1 MNKIKKILVSF
12 MALAIVSAV
21 PLSASATETSTATST
36 ATSSQ
41 SETISQTET
50 ISQAEPDKPESQTS
64 TSSEASLSTE
74 SSDLNY
80 LFSDN
85 TSGNANLIAS
95 QEVIADNGK
104 FQFIAVT
111 TRDKDVFYIIIDK
124 MKAEDNVYFLNEVD
138 TYDLQKLMSK
148 NSDNSENSDVEY
160 NTSSN
165 KSESSEESG
174 EESQSSETSDSGMT
188 NILLIGGVIVLGIIG
203 FIIFKIKKG
212 GFGNKKETVVPFD
225 DFEEDEEINEDEEIK
240 KE

>member
-21 PLSASATETSTATST
+21 PLSVSAVETST

-41 SETISQTET
+41 SQTSSQTET
-50 ISQAEPDKPESQTS
+50 TSQSEPDKPESQPS
-64 TSSEASLSTE
+64 TSSEENSSPE

-95 QEVIADNGK
+95 QEVIADDGK
-104 FQFIAVT
+104 FQFLAVT

-148 NSDNSENSDVEY
+148 NNDDSENSDIEH

-165 KSESSEESG
+165 KSESSEEPG
-174 EESQSSETSDSGMT
+174 EESQSSDETSDNGLT
-188 NILLIGGVIVLGIIG
+188 NILLVGGVIVLGVIG
-203 FIIFKIKKG
+203 FVIFKIKKG
-212 GFGNKKETVVPFD
+212 GFGKKKEVVVPFD
-225 DFEEDEEINEDEEIK
+225 DFEEDEEINEDEESK
-240 KE
+240 KG

>member
-21 PLSASATETSTATST
+21 PLSVSAVETST

-41 SETISQTET
+41 SQTSSQTET
-50 ISQAEPDKPESQTS
+50 TSQSEPDKPESQPS

-85 TSGNANLIAS
+85 TSGNADLIAS
-95 QEVIADNGK
+95 QEVIADDGK
-104 FQFIAVT
+104 FQFLAVT

-148 NSDNSENSDVEY
+148 NSDNSENNDVEY
-160 NTSSN
+160 NTSSD
-165 KSESSEESG
+165 KSESSEEPG
-174 EESQSSETSDSGMT
+174 EESQSSDETSDSGLT
-188 NILLIGGVIVLGIIG
+188 NILLVGGVIILGVIG

-225 DFEEDEEINEDEEIK
+225 DFEEDEEINEDEESK

>member
-21 PLSASATETSTATST
+21 PLSVSAVETST

-41 SETISQTET
+41 SQTSSQTET
-50 ISQAEPDKPESQTS
+50 TSQSEPDKPESQTS

-165 KSESSEESG
+165 KPESSEESG

-203 FIIFKIKKG
+203 CIIFKIKKG

-225 DFEEDEEINEDEEIK
+225 DFEEDEEINEDEESK

>member
-12 MALAIVSAV
+12 MALAIVSAM
-21 PLSASATETSTATST
+21 PLSASAAETSTATST

-50 ISQAEPDKPESQTS
+50 TSQAEPDKPETQ
-64 TSSEASLSTE
+64 TSSEE

-85 TSGNANLIAS
+85 TSGNADLIAS
-95 QEVIADNGK
+95 QEVIADDGK
-104 FQFIAVT
+104 FQFLAIT

-148 NSDNSENSDVEY
+148 NSDNSENNDVEY
-160 NTSSN
+160 NTSSD
-165 KSESSEESG
+165 KSESSEEPG
-174 EESQSSETSDSGMT
+174 EESQSSDETSDSGLT
-188 NILLIGGVIVLGIIG
+188 NILLVGGVIILGVIG

-212 GFGNKKETVVPFD
+212 GFGKKKEVVVPFD
-225 DFEEDEEINEDEEIK
+225 DFEEDEEINEDEESK

>member
-1 MNKIKKILVSF
+1 

-21 PLSASATETSTATST
+21 PLSVSAVETST

-41 SETISQTET
+41 SQTSSQTET
-50 ISQAEPDKPESQTS
+50 TSQSEPDKPESQPS
-64 TSSEASLSTE
+64 TSSEENSSPE

-95 QEVIADNGK
+95 QEVIADDGK
-104 FQFIAVT
+104 FQFLAVT

-148 NSDNSENSDVEY
+148 NNDDSENSDIEH

-165 KSESSEESG
+165 KSESSEEPG
-174 EESQSSETSDSGMT
+174 EESQSSDETSDNGLT
-188 NILLIGGVIVLGIIG
+188 NILLVGGVIVLGVIG
-203 FIIFKIKKG
+203 FVIFKIKKG
-212 GFGNKKETVVPFD
+212 GFGKKKEVVVPFD
-225 DFEEDEEINEDEEIK
+225 DFEEDEEINEDEESK
-240 KE
+240 KG

>member
-21 PLSASATETSTATST
+21 PLSVSAVETST

-41 SETISQTET
+41 SQTSSQTET
-50 ISQAEPDKPESQTS
+50 ASQSEPDKPESQPS

-85 TSGNANLIAS
+85 TSGNADLIAS
-95 QEVIADNGK
+95 QEVIADDGK
-104 FQFIAVT
+104 FQFLAVT

-160 NTSSN
+160 NTSSD

-225 DFEEDEEINEDEEIK
+225 DFEEDEEINEDEESK

>member
-50 ISQAEPDKPESQTS
+50 TSQAEPDKPETQTS

-165 KSESSEESG
+165 KPESSEESG

-212 GFGNKKETVVPFD
+212 GFGNKKETVVPFN
-225 DFEEDEEINEDEEIK
+225 DFEEDEEINEDEESN

>member
-21 PLSASATETSTATST
+21 PLSVSAVETST

-41 SETISQTET
+41 SQTSSQTET
-50 ISQAEPDKPESQTS
+50 TSQSEPDKPESQTS

>member
-12 MALAIVSAV
+12 MALAIVSAM
-21 PLSASATETSTATST
+21 PLSASAAETST

-41 SETISQTET
+41 SQTSSQTET
-50 ISQAEPDKPESQTS
+50 TSQSEPDKPESQPS
-64 TSSEASLSTE
+64 TSSEENSSPE

-85 TSGNANLIAS
+85 TSGNADLIAS
-95 QEVIADNGK
+95 QEVIADDGK
-104 FQFIAVT
+104 FQFLAVT

-148 NSDNSENSDVEY
+148 NSDNSENSDIEY
-160 NTSSN
+160 NTSSD

-225 DFEEDEEINEDEEIK
+225 DFEEDEEINDDEESK

>member
-1 MNKIKKILVSF
+1 

-21 PLSASATETSTATST
+21 PLSVSAVETST

-41 SETISQTET
+41 SQTSSQTET
-50 ISQAEPDKPESQTS
+50 TSQSEPDKPESQPS

-85 TSGNANLIAS
+85 TSGNADLIAS
-95 QEVIADNGK
+95 QEVIADDGK
-104 FQFIAVT
+104 FQFLAVT

-148 NSDNSENSDVEY
+148 NSDNSENNDVEY
-160 NTSSN
+160 NTSSD
-165 KSESSEESG
+165 KSESSEEPG
-174 EESQSSETSDSGMT
+174 EESQSSDETSDSGLT
-188 NILLIGGVIVLGIIG
+188 NILLVGGVIILGVIG

-212 GFGNKKETVVPFD
+212 GFGKKKEVVVPFD
-225 DFEEDEEINEDEEIK
+225 DFEEDEEINEDEESK

>member
-50 ISQAEPDKPESQTS
+50 TSQAEPDKPETQ
-64 TSSEASLSTE
+64 TSSEESSSPE

-85 TSGNANLIAS
+85 TSGNADLIAS
-95 QEVIADNGK
+95 QEVIADDGK
-104 FQFIAVT
+104 FQFLAVT

-148 NSDNSENSDVEY
+148 NSDNSENSDIEY

-165 KSESSEESG
+165 KPESSEESG

-225 DFEEDEEINEDEEIK
+225 DFEEDEEINEDEESN

>member
-1 MNKIKKILVSF
+1 

-50 ISQAEPDKPESQTS
+50 TSQAEPDKPETQTS

-165 KSESSEESG
+165 KPESSEESG

-225 DFEEDEEINEDEEIK
+225 DFEEDEEINEDEESN

>member
-50 ISQAEPDKPESQTS
+50 TSQAEPDKPETQTS

-165 KSESSEESG
+165 KPESSEESG

-225 DFEEDEEINEDEEIK
+225 DFEEDEEINEDEESN

>member
-41 SETISQTET
+41 YETISQTET
-50 ISQAEPDKPESQTS
+50 TSQAEPDKPETQTS

-165 KSESSEESG
+165 KPESSEESG

-225 DFEEDEEINEDEEIK
+225 DFEEDEEINEDEESN

>member
-21 PLSASATETSTATST
+21 PLSVSAVETST

-41 SETISQTET
+41 SQTSSQ
-50 ISQAEPDKPESQTS
+50 PESQTS

-95 QEVIADNGK
+95 QEVIADDGK
-104 FQFIAVT
+104 FQFLAVT

-160 NTSSN
+160 NTSSD

-225 DFEEDEEINEDEEIK
+225 DFEEDEEINEDEESK

>member
-1 MNKIKKILVSF
+1 MNKIKKILVAF
-12 MALAIVSAV
+12 IALAIVSAV
-21 PLSASATETSTATST
+21 PLSASAVETST

-41 SETISQTET
+41 AETSSQTET
-50 ISQAEPDKPESQTS
+50 TSQAEPDKPESQTS
-64 TSSEASLSTE
+64 SEESISTE

-85 TSGNANLIAS
+85 TSGNADLIAS
-95 QEVIADNGK
+95 QEVIADDGK
-104 FQFIAVT
+104 FQFLAVT

-148 NSDNSENSDVEY
+148 NSDDSENGDVEY
-160 NTSSN
+160 NSYSDG
-165 KSESSEESG
+165 SESSEESG
-174 EESQSSETSDSGMT
+174 EESQNDNETSDNGMT
-188 NILLIGGVIVLGIIG
+188 NILLVGGVIVLGVIG
-203 FIIFKIKKG
+203 FVIFKIKKG

-225 DFEEDEEINEDEEIK
+225 DFEEDEEEINEDEESK

>member
-21 PLSASATETSTATST
+21 PLSVSAVETST

-41 SETISQTET
+41 SQTSSQTET
-50 ISQAEPDKPESQTS
+50 TSQSEPDKPESQTS

-160 NTSSN
+160 NTSSD

-174 EESQSSETSDSGMT
+174 EESQSSETLDSGMT

-225 DFEEDEEINEDEEIK
+225 DFEEDEEINEDEESK

>member
-21 PLSASATETSTATST
+21 PLSVSAVETST

-41 SETISQTET
+41 SQTSSQTET
-50 ISQAEPDKPESQTS
+50 TSQSEPDKPESQPS

-74 SSDLNY
+74 SSDLNH

-85 TSGNANLIAS
+85 TSGNADLIAS
-95 QEVIADNGK
+95 QEVIADDGK
-104 FQFIAVT
+104 FQFLAVT

-148 NSDNSENSDVEY
+148 NSDNSENSDIEY
-160 NTSSN
+160 NTSSD

-225 DFEEDEEINEDEEIK
+225 DFEEDEEINEDEESK

>member
-12 MALAIVSAV
+12 MALAIVSAM
-21 PLSASATETSTATST
+21 PLSASAAETST

-50 ISQAEPDKPESQTS
+50 TSQAEPDKPEAQ
-64 TSSEASLSTE
+64 TSSEESSSPE

-85 TSGNANLIAS
+85 TSGNADLIAS
-95 QEVIADNGK
+95 QEVIADDGK
-104 FQFIAVT
+104 FQFLAVT

-148 NSDNSENSDVEY
+148 NSDNSENSDIEH

-165 KSESSEESG
+165 KSESSEEPG
-174 EESQSSETSDSGMT
+174 EESQSSDETSDNGLT
-188 NILLIGGVIVLGIIG
+188 NILLVGGVIVLGVIG
-203 FIIFKIKKG
+203 FVIFKIKKG
-212 GFGNKKETVVPFD
+212 GFGKKKEVVVPFD
-225 DFEEDEEINEDEEIK
+225 DFEEDEEINEDEESK
-240 KE
+240 KG

>member
-12 MALAIVSAV
+12 MALAIVSAM
-21 PLSASATETSTATST
+21 PLSASAAETST

-41 SETISQTET
+41 SQTSSQTET
-50 ISQAEPDKPESQTS
+50 TSQSEPDKPESQTS

-165 KSESSEESG
+165 KPESSEESG

-225 DFEEDEEINEDEEIK
+225 DFEEDEEINEDEESK

>member
-1 MNKIKKILVSF
+1 MNKIKKILVAF
-12 MALAIVSAV
+12 IALAIVSAV
-21 PLSASATETSTATST
+21 PLSASATETT

-41 SETISQTET
+41 AETSSQTET
-50 ISQAEPDKPESQTS
+50 TSQAEPDKPESQTS
-64 TSSEASLSTE
+64 SEESISTE

-85 TSGNANLIAS
+85 TSGNADLIAS
-95 QEVIADNGK
+95 QEVIADDGK
-104 FQFIAVT
+104 FQFLAVT

-148 NSDNSENSDVEY
+148 NSDDSENGDVEY
-160 NTSSN
+160 NSYSDE
-165 KSESSEESG
+165 SESSEESG
-174 EESQSSETSDSGMT
+174 EESQNDNETSDNGMT
-188 NILLIGGVIVLGIIG
+188 NILLVGGVIVLGIIG
-203 FIIFKIKKG
+203 FVIFKIKKG

-225 DFEEDEEINEDEEIK
+225 DFEEDEEEINEDEESK

>member
-1 MNKIKKILVSF
+1 

-21 PLSASATETSTATST
+21 PLSVSAVETST

-41 SETISQTET
+41 SQTSSQTET
-50 ISQAEPDKPESQTS
+50 TSQSEPDKPESQTS

-165 KSESSEESG
+165 KPESSEESG

-203 FIIFKIKKG
+203 FIIFKIKKS

-225 DFEEDEEINEDEEIK
+225 DFEEDEEINEDEESK

>member
-50 ISQAEPDKPESQTS
+50 TSQSEPDKPESQTS

>member
-21 PLSASATETSTATST
+21 PLSASAAETSTKTST
-36 ATSSQ
+36 ETSSQ
-41 SETISQTET
+41 SETSSQTET
-50 ISQAEPDKPESQTS
+50 TSQAEPDKPEVQ
-64 TSSEASLSTE
+64 TSSEESSSPE

-85 TSGNANLIAS
+85 TSGDADLIAS
-95 QEVIADNGK
+95 QEVIADDGK
-104 FQFIAVT
+104 FQFLAVT

-148 NSDNSENSDVEY
+148 NSDDSENNDIEY
-160 NTSSN
+160 NTSSD
-165 KSESSEESG
+165 KSESSEEPG
-174 EESQSSETSDSGMT
+174 EESQSSDETSDNGLT
-188 NILLIGGVIVLGIIG
+188 NILLVGGVIILGVIG
-203 FIIFKIKKG
+203 FVIFKIKKG
-212 GFGNKKETVVPFD
+212 GFGKKKEVVVPFD
-225 DFEEDEEINEDEEIK
+225 DFEEDEEINEDEESK

>member
-21 PLSASATETSTATST
+21 PLSVSAVETST

-41 SETISQTET
+41 SQTSSQTET
-50 ISQAEPDKPESQTS
+50 TSQSEPDKPESQTS

-95 QEVIADNGK
+95 QEVIADDGK
-104 FQFIAVT
+104 FQFLAVT

-148 NSDNSENSDVEY
+148 NSDNSENNDVEY

-165 KSESSEESG
+165 KPESSEESG

-225 DFEEDEEINEDEEIK
+225 DFEEDEEINEDEESK

>member
-21 PLSASATETSTATST
+21 PLSASAVETST

-41 SETISQTET
+41 TET
-50 ISQAEPDKPESQTS
+50 TSQAEPDKPESQAS

-104 FQFIAVT
+104 FQFLAVT

-160 NTSSN
+160 NSSD

-174 EESQSSETSDSGMT
+174 EESQSSGETSDNGMT
-188 NILLIGGVIVLGIIG
+188 NILLVGGVIVLGVIG

-212 GFGNKKETVVPFD
+212 GFGNKKEAVVPFD
-225 DFEEDEEINEDEEIK
+225 DFEEDEEINEDEESK

>member
-21 PLSASATETSTATST
+21 PLSVSAVETST

-41 SETISQTET
+41 SQTSSQTET
-50 ISQAEPDKPESQTS
+50 TSQSEPDKPESQPS

-85 TSGNANLIAS
+85 TSGNADLIAS
-95 QEVIADNGK
+95 QEVIADDGK
-104 FQFIAVT
+104 FQFLAVT

-148 NSDNSENSDVEY
+148 NSDNSENNDVEY
-160 NTSSN
+160 NTSSD
-165 KSESSEESG
+165 KSESSEEPG
-174 EESQSSETSDSGMT
+174 EESQSSDETSDSGLT
-188 NILLIGGVIVLGIIG
+188 NILLVGGVIILGVIG

-212 GFGNKKETVVPFD
+212 GFGKKKEVVVPFD
-225 DFEEDEEINEDEEIK
+225 DFEEDEEINEDEESK